1 MANVV
6 LGCDTNNSND
16 QKYLDTVGQLIEQAG
31 HTVEKLSIGPNYFAN
46 YSWNG
51 DTKGKVG
58 VYLMA
63 ASLISFL
70 DAGDANFDLNVFGIR
85 GDVSSYGTEEGFKT
99 KGVPKDHHGD
109 CIHAR
114 CNELQG
120 KTYPELNEIYKGK
133 CIAVPGTTPEEL
145 AKNILAAMNGQGIMG
160 GGSSTTQTTGG
171 SAVLIPDKTFYGL
184 IKQMIGAIDGVFIIA
199 NNMAYLLSFQQ
210 FFSYRDQYEDHILE
224 LKPSEIITDSIVRN
238 WTTDGLYNTVEVTY
252 AEGII
257 KLQHDALVEVYG
269 ESVFHYNFPEDDAEV
284 AKAKAD
290 ALLSAHVRDYSLDL
304 QLNCIYNPNITVGS
318 WIKIPK
324 TLTKVSGPTS
334 KTGGEMLASK
344 KNEPKTFKGA
354 NITNINEIFQKIDD
368 KTKTIQKITTDD
380 GKKYEVEVEKKN
392 YEIFFVQ
399 AYKLRWTPKQAP
411 IMSLHLKYGP
421 DTPEDPINATVGT
434 GGIASATTSGG
445 GGYGDDCFWIGE
457 IMPNNN
463 AYIGAHGPNAPD
475 LHKPGFEPQ
484 EQHYRPR
491 CKQGSNLDKD
501 MRGKTPQEVHNN
513 VRAKFGYCS
522 YAESSE
528 LWHCVSDMYDQACGT
543 NCGDGARILKCALD
557 AINIKSWGVHVD
569 GHYFC
574 AAEING
580 KWVCLDATGYYEWSN
595 TAGWPAGSKP
605 AGCCEPGQQDKT
617 RMF

>member
-1 MANVV
+1 MVENNTDNQNTDEQETNDTQQNNTSGCVYDKWGRTPNKDRICAIGIKSASADTQSGVV
-6 LGCDTNNSND
+6 KCVFTNKCPHCGNASLMWGWKWENDPEKVEKFDGTAGTAEGHIYCVQSEGGCDADYSVEGNEHIDGSQYKLTIISGPTSSNED
-16 QKYLDTVGQLIEQAG
+16 EAQL
-31 HTVEKLSIGPNYFAN
+31 LS
-46 YSWNG
+46 
-51 DTKGKVG
+51 
-58 VYLMA
+58 
-63 ASLISFL
+63 
-70 DAGDANFDLNVFGIR
+70 
-85 GDVSSYGTEEGFKT
+85 
-99 KGVPKDHHGD
+99 
-109 CIHAR
+109 
-114 CNELQG
+114 
-120 KTYPELNEIYKGK
+120 
-133 CIAVPGTTPEEL
+133 
-145 AKNILAAMNGQGIMG
+145 NGQMACDGSVASES
-160 GGSSTTQTTGG
+160 SSTTTAGG
-171 SAVLIPDKTFYGL
+171 SAVFIPDKTFYGL

-210 FFSYRDQYEDHILE
+210 FFSYRDQYEDYILE
-224 LKPSEIITDSIVRN
+224 LKPSEIITDSVVRN

-269 ESVFHYNFPEDDAEV
+269 ESVFHYNFPEDDAET

-334 KTGGEMLASK
+334 KTGGEMLAAK

-354 NITNINEIFQKIDD
+354 NITNLNEILQKIDD
-368 KTKTIQKITTDD
+368 KTKTVQNITTDD

-434 GGIASATTSGG
+434 GGIQSTTTTGGG
-445 GGYGDDCFWIGE
+445 GGYGDDCFWVGE

-463 AYIGAHGPNAPD
+463 DYIGEHGPNAPD
-475 LHKPGFEPQ
+475 LHKAGFEPQ
-484 EQHYRPR
+484 EQHYKPR
-491 CKQGSNLDKD
+491 CKKGSNLDKD
-501 MRGKTPQEVHNN
+501 MQGKTPQEVHNN
-513 VRAKFGYCS
+513 VRAKFGYCL

-528 LWHCVSDMYDQACGT
+528 LWPCVSDMYDQACGT

-557 AINIKSWGVHVD
+557 AINIKAWGVHVS

-580 KWVCLDATGYYEWSN
+580 EWVCLDATGSYEWSN
-595 TAGWPAGSKP
+595 TAGWPAGPKP
-605 AGCCEPGQQDKT
+605 ANCCEPGQADKV
-617 RMF
+617 RVF

>member
-1 MANVV
+1 MASII
-6 LGCDTNNSND
+6 LGCDSNTGND
-16 QKYLDTVGQLIEQAG
+16 ATAINTVAEGLRREGHDVEQLS
-31 HTVEKLSIGPNYFAN
+31 VGPSPFSSKG
-46 YSWNG
+46 YSSEA
-51 DTKGKVG
+51 KGKIG
-58 VYLMA
+58 IYLMA
-63 ASLISFL
+63 ASLFSFADGTHDL
-70 DAGDANFDLNVFGIR
+70 YDFDIFVIR
-85 GDVSSYGTEEGFKT
+85 GDASNLVTSEESFKT
-99 KGVPKDHHGD
+99 AIIPKDSD
-109 CIHAR
+109 CNSVCDEFA
-114 CNELQG
+114 NM
-120 KTYPELNEIYKGK
+120 TYPEMNQKAQGK
-133 CIAVPGTTPEEL
+133 CLAVYGGKTPEEML
-145 AKNILAAMNGQGIMG
+145 QAAIQGLNGQSITG
-160 GGSSTTQTTGG
+160 STTTSTTEGG

-184 IKQMIGAIDGVFIIA
+184 IKQMIGAIDGIFIIA

-210 FFSYRDQYEDHILE
+210 FFSYRDQYEDYILE
-224 LKPSEIITDSIVRN
+224 LKPSEIITDSVVRN
-238 WTTDGLYNTVEVTY
+238 WTTDGLYNTVEITY

-269 ESVFHYNFPEDDAEV
+269 ESVFHYNFPEDDAET

-318 WIKIPK
+318 WIKVPK

-334 KTGGEMLASK
+334 KTGGEMLAAK

-354 NITNINEIFQKIDD
+354 NITNLNEILQKIDD
-368 KTKTIQKITTDD
+368 KTKTVQKITTDD
-380 GKKYEVEVEKKN
+380 GKNYEVEVEKKN

-434 GGIASATTSGG
+434 GGISSTTTSGG

-463 AYIGAHGPNAPD
+463 GYIGEHGPNAPD
-475 LHKPGFEPQ
+475 LHKAGFEPQ
-484 EQHYRPR
+484 EQHYKPR
-491 CKQGSNLDKD
+491 CKKGSNLDKD
-501 MRGKTPQEVHNN
+501 MQGKTPQEVHNN
-513 VRAKFGYCS
+513 VRAKFGYCL

-557 AINIKSWGVHVD
+557 AINIKAWGVHVQ
-569 GHYFC
+569 GHYFV
-574 AAEING
+574 AAEIDG
-580 KWVCLDATGYYEWSN
+580 QWVCLDATGSYEWSN
-595 TAGWPAGSKP
+595 TAGWPAGPKP
-605 AGCCEPGQQDKT
+605 AGCCEPGQQSKV
-617 RMF
+617 RAF